1 MSDLT
6 MQEMKELQVELDQI
20 GEDFADLEDVFGKQ
34 AFGFAGVESASEPLA
49 ALDAELENS
58 GLIGD
63 TPQLAMASQ
72 MNIMA
77 LADGEIDAQSLDLQ
91 GWFPNP
97 INWIKKKAAKIIR
110 KIVVLVKKYAK
121 YAKCIPAVTKAVAL
135 FKAKKYGSA
144 LKQAYSAYTCIKNT

>member
-20 GEDFADLEDVFGKQ
+20 GEDFADIEDVFGKQ
-34 AFGFAGVESASEPLA
+34 AFGFSGVESASESLA

-63 TPQLAMASQ
+63 TPQLAGQ
-72 MNIMA
+72 MNLMA
-77 LADGEIDAQSLDLQ
+77 LADGEIDALSLDLQ

-110 KIVVLVKKYAK
+110 KIVALVKKYAK
-121 YAKCIPAVTKAVAL
+121 YAKCIPAVTKAVVL